1 MFNNLSDK
9 LDKAL
14 HTLKGHGQIT
24 EINVAE
30 TLKEVRRAL
39 LDADV
44 NFKIAKDFTKKV
56 QTKAIG
62 QDVLTTLNPGQL
74 MVKLVKDELTELMG
88 GETVGI
94 NLGGSLSVIL
104 MSGLQGS
111 GKTTFLTII
120 GGLRQASNGSVK
132 VLDQQLI
139 NSTEQ
144 VKVKVRQQTGY
155 IFQQHNLLKP
165 LTALQN
171 VSMTLEMHNH
181 MTERERLAQAADM
194 LRAVGLGDR
203 MNYKP
208 EQLSGGQRQRVSIAR
223 ALVGKP
229 RIVLADEPTASLDKQ
244 SGQDAVGILK
254 QLAKELG
261 TTILLVTHDY
271 RILDIADRVVELE
284 DGMIQNA

>member
-1 MFNNLSDK
+1 MSALIDVRNL
-9 LDKAL
+9 
-14 HTLKGHGQIT
+14 
-24 EINVAE
+24 
-30 TLKEVRRAL
+30 
-39 LDADV
+39 
-44 NFKIAKDFTKKV
+44 DFSF
-56 QTKAIG
+56 G
-62 QDVLTTLNPGQL
+62 SG
-74 MVKLVKDELTELMG
+74 ELTQPVLKSVTISINKGEVVLMTG
-88 GETVGI
+88 P
-94 NLGGSLSVIL
+94 S
-104 MSGLQGS
+104 GS

-181 MTERERLAQAADM
+181 MTEGERLAQAADM
-194 LRAVGLGDR
+194 LKAVGLGDR
-203 MNYKP
+203 LNYKP

-284 DGMIQNA
+284 DGKIQNA

>member
-1 MFNNLSDK
+1 MS
-9 LDKAL
+9 AL
-14 HTLKGHGQIT
+14 ID
-24 EINVAE
+24 
-30 TLKEVRRAL
+30 VRDL
-39 LDADV
+39 
-44 NFKIAKDFTKKV
+44 NFSF
-56 QTKAIG
+56 G
-62 QDVLTTLNPGQL
+62 SG
-74 MVKLVKDELTELMG
+74 ELTQPVLKNVTISINKGEVVLMTG
-88 GETVGI
+88 P
-94 NLGGSLSVIL
+94 S
-104 MSGLQGS
+104 GS

-284 DGMIQNA
+284 DGMIQNT

>member
-1 MFNNLSDK
+1 MSALIDVRNL
-9 LDKAL
+9 
-14 HTLKGHGQIT
+14 
-24 EINVAE
+24 
-30 TLKEVRRAL
+30 
-39 LDADV
+39 
-44 NFKIAKDFTKKV
+44 NFSF
-56 QTKAIG
+56 G
-62 QDVLTTLNPGQL
+62 SG
-74 MVKLVKDELTELMG
+74 ELTQPVLKNVTISIEK
-88 GETVGI
+88 GEI
-94 NLGGSLSVIL
+94 VI
-104 MSGLQGS
+104 MTGPSGS

-120 GGLRQASNGSVK
+120 GGLRQASSGSVK

-181 MTERERLAQAADM
+181 LTERERLAHATEM
-194 LRAVGLGDR
+194 LKAVGLGDR
-203 MNYKP
+203 LHYKP

-229 RIVLADEPTASLDKQ
+229 KIVLADEPTASLDKQ
-244 SGQDAVGILK
+244 SGQDAVSILK

-271 RILDIADRVVELE
+271 RILDMADRVVELE